1 MLKGL
6 SSISKRL
13 VWAKPIT
20 VVVSL
25 LFVAMLLSSMFG
37 VGYFKD
43 DVYLMPSLVGAL
55 WAGLLFNLVNFSPHF
70 PSKPN
75 KDITFFSRL
84 KIRFIRFMFSLL
96 AIVFLVLSAVVVMLS
111 FKLFGIWRA
120 DF

>member
-13 VWAKPIT
+13 VWAKPIL

-25 LFVAMLLSSMFG
+25 LFVGMLLSSVFG

-43 DVYLMPSLVGAL
+43 DVYLMPGLVGAL
-55 WAGLLFNLVNFSPHF
+55 WAGLLFNLVNIFPHF

-84 KIRFIRFMFSLL
+84 KIWFIRFMFSLL
-96 AIVFLVLSAVVVMLS
+96 AIVFLVLSVVVVMLS